1 MKIKKL
7 FINSENKI
15 QPGLRI
21 ILIIISFIFL
31 LLIISTIIF
40 SLIFVVF
47 SLQNLSFQ
55 TFQNFMKKDYILSS
69 LPIFFYPFAFLLIYL
84 FCRIL
89 DKKTISSIGFSF
101 QKSWFKQLCF
111 GFLLGFLIF
120 SAIIFISLIF
130 KFVAFEKIIINSSN
144 AIPQTSWLFFMFI
157 FMASTSL
164 IEEMLNR
171 GYILNNLMEYK
182 NKWMAILLSSGI
194 FSLLHLTNPGISILG
209 IINIFLIGILF
220 CQLYFLNKRLWL
232 PIGFHFSWNFFEG
245 CIYGFSVSGV
255 SLPSLLRFKI
265 SQTTWLSGGKLGP
278 EGSII
283 TTISILILISLFLYR
298 EKLYSVHDS

>member
-1 MKIKKL
+1 MKLKKF
-7 FINSENKI
+7 FITPENKI

-21 ILIIISFIFL
+21 ILIIIFFL
-31 LLIISTIIF
+31 LLSLIISTIIF
-40 SLIFVVF
+40 FIIFLIF

-55 TFQNFMKKDYILSS
+55 TFQNFIKRDYILAS
-69 LPIFFYPFAFLLIYL
+69 LQIFFYPFAFLLIYL
-84 FCRIL
+84 FCRLL

-101 QKSWFKQLCF
+101 KKSWFKQLCF
-111 GFLLGFLIF
+111 GFVLGFFIF

-130 KFVAFEKIIINSSN
+130 KFVDFEKIIINRGN
-144 AIPQTSWLFFMFI
+144 VIPQMSWLFFLFI

-171 GYILNNLMEYK
+171 GYILNNLMEYE
-182 NKWMAILLSSGI
+182 NKWMAILISSGI
-194 FSLLHLTNPGISILG
+194 FSLLHISNPGISILG
-209 IINIFLIGILF
+209 LINIFLIGILL
-220 CQLYFLNKRLWL
+220 CQLYFLNKRLWI

-255 SLPSLLRFKI
+255 SLPSLFRFKM
-265 SQTTWLSGGKLGP
+265 SQATWLSGGKLGP

-283 TTISILILISLFLYR
+283 TTILILILIFLFLYR